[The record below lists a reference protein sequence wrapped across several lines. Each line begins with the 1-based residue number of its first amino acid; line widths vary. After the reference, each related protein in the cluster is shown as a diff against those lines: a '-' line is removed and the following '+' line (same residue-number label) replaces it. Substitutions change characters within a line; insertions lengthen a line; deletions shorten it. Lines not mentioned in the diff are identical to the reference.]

1 MSSETGPLMVF
12 PAANEWACV
21 AVAAQALAWLEAA
34 NAGVDAAI
42 EKTIPKAKHSE
53 DLFICVSSEIK
64 YDTWDTAAETGSS
77 AMV

>member
-1 MSSETGPLMVF
+1 MSGETGPRMVF

-34 NAGVDAAI
+34 NAGTDTVT
-42 EKTIPKAKHSE
+42 EKTIPKAKQSE
-53 DLFICVSSEIK
+53 DFFICVSSEIK
-64 YDTWDTAAETGSS
+64 YNTWNTAAGTGCG